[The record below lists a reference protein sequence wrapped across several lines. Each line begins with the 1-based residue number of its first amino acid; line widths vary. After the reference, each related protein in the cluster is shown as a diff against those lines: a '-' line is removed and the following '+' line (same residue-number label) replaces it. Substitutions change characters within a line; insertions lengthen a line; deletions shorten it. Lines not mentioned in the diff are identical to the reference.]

1 MTQRQKEI
9 INKLE
14 DKITEELKHI
24 REDKSLIIEEKLEI
38 IDVLYDTFK
47 FLDNYEQNVII
58 LNNALNER
66 ER

>member
-47 FLDNYEQNVII
+47 FLDNYEQNVVI